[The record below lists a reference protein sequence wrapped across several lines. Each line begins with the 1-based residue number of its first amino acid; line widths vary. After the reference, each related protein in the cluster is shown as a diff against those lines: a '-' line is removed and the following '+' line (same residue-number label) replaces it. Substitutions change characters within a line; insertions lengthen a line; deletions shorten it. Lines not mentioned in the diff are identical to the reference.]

1 LFTQKVRPIIKRLMR
16 RLIPQED
23 IACFVDI
30 AYSHLLGRPAS
41 PGERRSNVDSV
52 QKGTSLAC
60 LVSEIESSAE
70 SERRRQEI
78 VRPREDMDREFAW
91 CVMLPLEGVHHHVA
105 DVSDTLLVALR
116 GSGLNQVKV
125 LHLPRLLS
133 DNAPSYVSSE
143 LGKWLE
149 NNGIRHI
156 RSRPYH
162 PMTQGKIERYHRLM
176 KTRILLDNYYH
187 YNNCRY
193 HESLDNLTP
202 ADVSFRRG
210 QAILARREKI
220 KRKTIEQRRR
230 LHQQAIAV

>member
-1 LFTQKVRPIIKRLMR
+1 MR

-78 VRPREDMDREFAW
+78 VRRREDMDREFAW
-91 CVMLPLEGVHHHVA
+91 CVRMMYRTYLGRDPDEHGLQLYVDALRAGMLPLEAVHHHVA

-125 LHLPRLLS
+125 
-133 DNAPSYVSSE
+133 
-143 LGKWLE
+143 
-149 NNGIRHI
+149 
-156 RSRPYH
+156 
-162 PMTQGKIERYHRLM
+162 
-176 KTRILLDNYYH
+176 
-187 YNNCRY
+187 
-193 HESLDNLTP
+193 
-202 ADVSFRRG
+202 
-210 QAILARREKI
+210 
-220 KRKTIEQRRR
+220 
-230 LHQQAIAV
+230 